1 MARLTKE
8 DKWRREG
15 MSYALRIA
23 EEKGIDGLRED
34 LKLRG
39 AINLPIPV
47 DEKLLNEFVYDI
59 KDNVVNS
66 MLILMAA
73 TLHDEFGF
81 GEKRVQRAV
90 DRLLF
95 KASCLTGDYVTWND
109 IIEDVKQEL
118 NIELEINYDNFSG

>member
-15 MSYALRIA
+15 MSYALRVA

-47 DEKLLNEFVYDI
+47 DEKMLNEFAYDI
-59 KDNVVNS
+59 KDNVVDS
-66 MLILMAA
+66 MLILLAA

-90 DRLLF
+90 DRLLL
-95 KASCLTGDYVTWND
+95 KHLV
-109 IIEDVKQEL
+109 L
-118 NIELEINYDNFSG
+118 LEIMLLGMILLKILSKN

>member
-15 MSYALRIA
+15 TSYALRVA

-47 DEKLLNEFVYDI
+47 DEKMLNEFAYDI
-59 KDNVVNS
+59 KDNVVDS

-95 KASCLTGDYVTWND
+95 KASCLTGNYVTWND
-109 IIEDVKQEL
+109 IIDDIKQEL
-118 NIELEINYDNFSG
+118 NIELEINYDNR

>member
-15 MSYALRIA
+15 MSYALRVA

-47 DEKLLNEFVYDI
+47 DEKLLNEFAYDI

-73 TLHDEFGF
+73 TLHDEFEF

-109 IIEDVKQEL
+109 IIEDIKQEL
-118 NIELEINYDNFSG
+118 NIELHINYDNR

>member
-15 MSYALRIA
+15 MSYALRVA

-47 DEKLLNEFVYDI
+47 DEKLLNEFAYDI
-59 KDNVVNS
+59 KDNVVDS

-81 GEKRVQRAV
+81 GEKRVQKAV

-95 KASCLTGDYVTWND
+95 KASCLTGNYVTWND
-109 IIEDVKQEL
+109 IIEDIKQEL
-118 NIELEINYDNFSG
+118 NIELHINYDNR

>member
-1 MARLTKE
+1 MAKISKE

-39 AINLPIPV
+39 AINLPIPI

>member
-15 MSYALRIA
+15 MSYALRVA

-47 DEKLLNEFVYDI
+47 DEKMLNEFAYDI
-59 KDNVVNS
+59 KDNVVDS

-109 IIEDVKQEL
+109 IIEDIKQEL
-118 NIELEINYDNFSG
+118 NIELEINYENF

>member
-1 MARLTKE
+1 MARLTIE

-15 MSYALRIA
+15 MSYALRVA

-34 LKLRG
+34 LKLRC

-47 DEKLLNEFVYDI
+47 DEKLLNEFAYDI

-109 IIEDVKQEL
+109 IIEDIKQEL
-118 NIELEINYDNFSG
+118 NIELEINYENF

>member
-1 MARLTKE
+1 MAKISKE

-39 AINLPIPV
+39 AINLPIPI
-47 DEKLLNEFVYDI
+47 DEKLLNEFAYDI

-118 NIELEINYDNFSG
+118 NIELEINYDNF

>member
-15 MSYALRIA
+15 MSYALRVA

-47 DEKLLNEFVYDI
+47 DEKMLNEFAYDI
-59 KDNVVNS
+59 KDNVVDS

-81 GEKRVQRAV
+81 GEKRVQKAV

-95 KASCLTGDYVTWND
+95 KASCITGDYVTWND
-109 IIEDVKQEL
+109 IIDDIKQEL
-118 NIELEINYDNFSG
+118 NIELHINYDNR

>member
-15 MSYALRIA
+15 MSYALRVA

-47 DEKLLNEFVYDI
+47 DEKLLNEFAYDI

-66 MLILMAA
+66 MLILLAA

-95 KASCLTGDYVTWND
+95 KASCLTGNYVTWND

-118 NIELEINYDNFSG
+118 NIELEINYDNF

>member
-15 MSYALRIA
+15 MSYALRVA

-47 DEKLLNEFVYDI
+47 DEKLLNEFAYDI

-66 MLILMAA
+66 MLILLAA

-95 KASCLTGDYVTWND
+95 KASCLTGDYVTWDD
-109 IIEDVKQEL
+109 IIEDIKQEL
-118 NIELEINYDNFSG
+118 NIELEINYENF

>member
-47 DEKLLNEFVYDI
+47 DRKLLNEFVYDI

-73 TLHDEFGF
+73 TLHDEFKF

-109 IIEDVKQEL
+109 IIEDVRQEL
-118 NIELEINYDNFSG
+118 NIELEINYDNF